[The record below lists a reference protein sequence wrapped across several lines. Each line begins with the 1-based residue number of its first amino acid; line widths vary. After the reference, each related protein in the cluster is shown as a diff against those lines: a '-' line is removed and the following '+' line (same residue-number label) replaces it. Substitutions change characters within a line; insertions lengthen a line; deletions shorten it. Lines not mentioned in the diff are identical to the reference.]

1 MPPRRGLAAGELAL
15 LLGMFALLALLHGL
29 QLDADPPGAV
39 QRHFLTDEG
48 WWSHDARLHYLFG
61 KWSMDDHNVA
71 LLWAPLF
78 TGTLRLV
85 FEVGGE
91 GLVQLRLL
99 SAVSGLLTC
108 LLVFGFVRSWHGRRA
123 AFAATLLFG
132 THFFTLTHHRI
143 GYPETFQGLF
153 VAGTFLAVVA
163 AASRPAWGLVAGV
176 SFACALLA
184 KISALWV
191 AAPLA
196 VFWGFHFR
204 RRDDAAW
211 PPFRWSAVGAFAAG
225 AAAVGAVVALV
236 LVWPHL
242 EWLEVGLARRISVA
256 GSENP
261 IRGLAQLGLHHGF
274 PVGEIRAS
282 GFFRQ
287 SPLLLFALGIGLL
300 GGGVGSDRRKGSPLT
315 VMCGCWL
322 AVGFLA
328 VGAELAAPDRRFL
341 GLTPALCILV
351 AIALVE
357 RRIAVPGRAPRS
369 RIYDRRALAVG
380 LAAGVL
386 LGLVLRGGLAEWM
399 RATLELSQ
407 AVSSLLAWVV
417 FACGAVVS
425 LPPLLRWLPVRP
437 VVVPA
442 AAFVPVFLTLHL
454 GWFGSALVDPH
465 YTVRDG
471 AERVALLTQD
481 WPAGERAIL
490 GDAADT
496 LALGSG
502 QFAFLI
508 RRWEHRGVFMNLD
521 GWERFDPW
529 LVLGEAPDRPGFESL
544 PPLELA
550 PGPDGAPRFTIPVHV
565 RRQTGR
571 MPLQ

>member
-1 MPPRRGLAAGELAL
+1 MPARRGSAAGEVAL
-15 LLGMFALLALLHGL
+15 LLGLFALLALLHGL

-48 WWSHDARLHYLFG
+48 WWAHDARTHYLFG

-78 TGTLRLV
+78 TGALRLV
-85 FEVGGE
+85 FEVSGE

-108 LLVFGFVRSWHGRRA
+108 LLVFGFVRGWHGPRA
-123 AFAATLLFG
+123 AFTATLLLG

-153 VAGTFLAVVA
+153 VAGTFLSTMA
-163 AASRPAWGLVAGV
+163 AASRPGWGVVAGV

-196 VFWGFHFR
+196 VFWAVHFR
-204 RRDDAAW
+204 RGDDAAW

-225 AAAVGAVVALV
+225 SVAVGAVVALV

-242 EWLEVGLARRISVA
+242 EWIEVGVARRISVA

-261 IRGLAQLGLHHGF
+261 LRGLAQLGLHHGY
-274 PVGEIRAS
+274 PLGEIGAS
-282 GFFRQ
+282 GFLRQ
-287 SPLLLFALGIGLL
+287 SPLLLLALGIGLL
-300 GGGVGSDRRKGSPLT
+300 GGGVGNDRRRGSPLT

-328 VGAELAAPDRRFL
+328 VGAEIEAPDRRFL
-341 GLTPALCILV
+341 ALTPALCILV

-357 RRIAVPGRAPRS
+357 GRISVPARIQRS
-369 RIYDRRALAVG
+369 RIYDRSALALGLAVG
-380 LAAGVL
+380 AL
-386 LGLVLRGGLAEWM
+386 LGLVLRAGLAEWI
-399 RATLELSQ
+399 RATLDLPLS
-407 AVSSLLAWVV
+407 AASLCAWGV
-417 FACGAVVS
+417 FLSCAVVWV
-425 LPPLLRWLPVRP
+425 PPLLRWLPVRP

-442 AAFVPVFLTLHL
+442 AAFVLVFLALHL
-454 GWFGSALVDPH
+454 GRFGSALVDPH
-465 YTVRDG
+465 YTMRDG

-481 WPAGERAIL
+481 WPPGERAIL
-490 GDAADT
+490 GDVADT

-502 QFAFLI
+502 QFAFVI
-508 RRWEHRGVFMNLD
+508 RRWEHLGVFMNLD
-521 GWERFDPW
+521 GWERFEPW
-529 LVLGEAPDRPGFESL
+529 LVLGDAPDQPGFESL
-544 PPLELA
+544 PPLQLA
-550 PGPDGAPRFTIPVHV
+550 PGRDGVQRATVPLHV
-565 RRQTGR
+565 RREAGR
-571 MPLQ
+571 VPLQ